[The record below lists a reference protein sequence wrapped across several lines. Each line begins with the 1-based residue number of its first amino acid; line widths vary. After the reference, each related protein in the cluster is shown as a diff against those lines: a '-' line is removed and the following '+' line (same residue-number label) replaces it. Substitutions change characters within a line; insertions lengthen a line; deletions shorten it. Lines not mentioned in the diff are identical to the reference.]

1 MSECDKFQ
9 SVATRLTNRREK
21 KHQEERQTEEKKHQ
35 EERQTEG
42 RKTSRRKTYKKG
54 RMITSYQF
62 EQKMLKIKKETNIES
77 LS

>member
-9 SVATRLTNRREK
+9 SVAIEIDKQKRE
-21 KHQEERQTEEKKHQ
+21 KHQEEIQTEEKKHR
-35 EERQTEG
+35 EERHT
-42 RKTSRRKTYKKG
+42 KKG

-62 EQKMLKIKKETNIES
+62 EQKILKIKKETNIES

>member
-1 MSECDKFQ
+1 MPNGRQPKCQNVTNSKV
-9 SVATRLTNRREK
+9 SPLRLTNRR
-21 KHQEERQTEEKKHQ
+21 EKKHQ

-42 RKTSRRKTYKKG
+42 RKTSRRRTYKKG

-62 EQKMLKIKKETNIES
+62 EQKILKIKKETNIES